1 MDISDGRLVLVLRFV
16 LHLED
21 HQEKREYGTEH
32 TPQIR
37 VFPALAGHDKT
48 EEARDAE
55 KQYNEY
61 QFTHEG
67 DPCAVR

>member
-1 MDISDGRLVLVLRFV
+1 MEMSDGRLVLVLRFV

-21 HQEKREYGTEH
+21 HQEKREYSAEH

-48 EEARDAE
+48 EEPRNAE
-55 KQYNEY
+55 KQYDED
-61 QFTHEG
+61 QFTHE
-67 DPCAVR
+67 V